1 MIISYSELSRFDTC
15 DRQYYYNF
23 ILGLQPVDASEA
35 IDTGTK
41 GHKLLQI
48 FYTELQTGKT
58 KEKALATVIQKAQEV
73 IFATGMPDSR
83 MLKAWLL
90 VENYIRDNEFKT
102 EAVLVENRFLFP
114 FSMLDDDPEY
124 ADVQVG
130 FTPDVVFKRS
140 GDFYDVEDFKF
151 VGREWSAKKKERFQQ
166 AKLYQLFLRRMGYQV
181 TRSIIRFFNTQT
193 GRISYDAAAMTDA
206 EEAII
211 IRDFV
216 AGVKEL
222 VDFKRQ
228 PPEKLALSRRTT
240 NVSTCQYC
248 FYSFPCTLEAQGK
261 DATKTFKS
269 EFITRDYDYGK

>member
-23 ILGLQPVDASEA
+23 ILGFQPVDASEA

-48 FYTELQTGKT
+48 FYTELQNGKT
-58 KEKALATVIQKAQEV
+58 KEEALATVVKKANEE
-73 IFATGMPDSR
+73 IFATGLPNSR
-83 MLKAWLL
+83 MVTAWIL
-90 VENYIRDNEFKT
+90 VENYIKDNEFKT

-130 FTPDVVFKRS
+130 FTPDVVFRRA

-166 AKLYQLFLRRMGYQV
+166 TKLYQLFLRRMGYQV
-181 TRSIIRFFNTQT
+181 SRSIIRFFNTQT
-193 GRISYDAAAMTDA
+193 GKISYDAAAMTDA
-206 EEAII
+206 EEAIL

-222 VDFKRQ
+222 VDFKRRS
-228 PPEKLALSRRTT
+228 PERLALSRRTT

-261 DATKTFKS
+261 SAEKTFKS
-269 EFITRDYDYGK
+269 DYVKREYDYRN